1 MSEDQGTAEAAGA
14 PSPLV
19 GEGRGGGGQTPGPAL
34 RPFSRLEWII
44 AARYLRAR
52 RREGAIS
59 VIAGFS
65 LVGIMLGVATLI
77 IVMSVMNGF
86 RTELVDRILGAQ
98 AHVSVLASEA
108 RGLAEYR
115 PLADRI
121 AALPRVTR
129 AAPVIEQQLM
139 ASSPAGNA
147 GALVRGM
154 TPADLGRL
162 EGVADPEEAE
172 GDIAR
177 FSDGVAIGAGLAQ
190 TLRLGVGDR
199 ITLISPRGM
208 ATPFGVK
215 PRVKGYEVVY
225 VFRIGMSQYDN
236 AFVFMPLE
244 EAQRFFD
251 RAGRVDQIEVMVTRP
266 DRVGDIAGAIEPIV
280 GGRAYLWDWQRANG
294 AFLSALRVERNVM
307 FLILTLIILVA
318 ALNIIS
324 GLIMLVKEKG
334 RDIGILRTMGLTRGA
349 VLRVFFICGA
359 AIGVTG
365 TVLGVALGILF
376 TANVQSIQ
384 AAVEALSGG
393 TVWDPQV
400 RFLTRVPA
408 ELRAGDVAF
417 TVAIALSL
425 SFLAT
430 WYPAWRAARLDP
442 VEALR
447 DE

>member
-1 MSEDQGTAEAAGA
+1 MSKDRGTTEAAGA
-14 PSPLV
+14 PSPLT
-19 GEGRGGGGQTPGPAL
+19 GEGRGGGAPGPAP
-34 RPFSRLEWII
+34 RAFSRLEWII
-44 AARYLRAR
+44 AGRYLRAR

-86 RTELVDRILGAQ
+86 RTELVGRILGAQ
-98 AHVSVLASEA
+98 AHITVLSNNAA
-108 RGLAEYR
+108 GLADYR
-115 PLADRI
+115 ALADRL
-121 AALPRVTR
+121 ARHPGVTR

-139 ASSPAGNA
+139 AASASANA

-154 TPADLGRL
+154 APGDLTTL
-162 EGVADPEEAE
+162 DGVADPEEAR

-177 FSDGVAIGAGLAQ
+177 FGEGVAVGAGLADR
-190 TLRLGVGDR
+190 LRIGIGDR
-199 ITLISPRGM
+199 ITLISPRGLT
-208 ATPFGVK
+208 TPFGVK

-225 VFRIGMSQYDN
+225 IFRIGMSQYDN
-236 AFVFMPLE
+236 AFVFMPLA

-251 RAGRVDQIEVMVTRP
+251 KPGRVDQIEVMVDRP
-266 DRVGDIAGAIEPIV
+266 DDVERIGEALRPLLD
-280 GGRAYLWDWQRANG
+280 GRGYLWNWQRANG

-324 GLIMLVKEKG
+324 GLTMLVKEKN

-365 TVLGVALGILF
+365 TVLGVLLGVLF
-376 TANVQSIQ
+376 TANVESIQ

-408 ELRAGDVAF
+408 EMRAGDVAF
-417 TVAIALSL
+417 TVAIALGL

-447 DE
+447 HE

>member
-1 MSEDQGTAEAAGA
+1 VSAGGTPRA
-14 PSPLV
+14 
-19 GEGRGGGGQTPGPAL
+19 
-34 RPFSRLEWII
+34 FSRLEWII
-44 AARYLRAR
+44 AGRYLRAR

-98 AHVSVLASEA
+98 AHVSVLA
-108 RGLAEYR
+108 RDPGGLADYR
-115 PLADRI
+115 ALAERI
-121 AALPRVTR
+121 DDLPGVTR

-139 ASSPAGNA
+139 ASSSGANA

-154 TPADLGRL
+154 APADLRRL
-162 EGVADPEEAE
+162 EGVADPEEAR
-172 GDIAR
+172 GDIRR
-177 FSDGVAIGAGLAQ
+177 FGEGVAVGAGLAD

-208 ATPFGVK
+208 TTPFGVK
-215 PRVKGYEVVY
+215 PRVKGYEITY

-236 AFVFMPLE
+236 AFVFMPLD

-251 RAGRVDQIEVMVTRP
+251 KPGRVDQIEVMVTDP
-266 DRVGDIAGAIEPIV
+266 DRVGEIGREIAPIV
-280 GGRAYLWDWQRANG
+280 SGQAHLWDWKRANG

-324 GLIMLVKEKG
+324 GLIMLVKEKH

-359 AIGVTG
+359 AIGVVG
-365 TVLGVALGILF
+365 TILGVGLGVLF
-376 TANVQSIQ
+376 TLN
-384 AAVEALSGG
+384 VEAIQGFVERLSGG
-393 TVWDPQV
+393 SVWDPQV

-408 ELRAGDVAF
+408 EMQAGDVIF

-447 DE
+447 HE

>member
-1 MSEDQGTAEAAGA
+1 MARTEPEAGA
-14 PSPLV
+14 AP
-19 GEGRGGGGQTPGPAL
+19 T
-34 RPFSRLEWII
+34 RPFSRLEWMI
-44 AARYLRAR
+44 AGRYLRAR

-98 AHVSVLASEA
+98 AHVSVLAQND
-108 RGLAEYR
+108 RGLEQYEAMAE
-115 PLADRI
+115 RI
-121 AALPRVTR
+121 AGHPAVTR

-139 ASSPAGNA
+139 ASSATTNS

-154 TPADLGRL
+154 TPEDLNEL
-162 EGVADPEEAE
+162 EGVADPEEAR

-177 FSDGVAIGAGLAQ
+177 FAEGVAVGAGLAER
-190 TLRLGVGDR
+190 LRLSVGDR
-199 ITLISPRGM
+199 ITLVSPRGLT
-208 ATPFGVK
+208 TPFGVK
-215 PRVKGYEVVY
+215 PRVKGYEITY
-225 VFRIGMSQYDN
+225 IFRIGMSQYDS
-236 AFVFMPLE
+236 AFVFMPLA
-244 EAQRFFD
+244 EAQAFF
-251 RAGRVDQIEVMVTRP
+251 GKQGTVDQIEVMVDDP
-266 DRVGDIAGAIEPIV
+266 DRVEEIGQALGPLIGE
-280 GGRAYLWDWQRANG
+280 RAYLWNWKRANG

-324 GLIMLVKEKG
+324 GLIMLVKEKN

-359 AIGVTG
+359 AIGVVG
-365 TVLGVALGILF
+365 TILGVGLGVIF
-376 TANVQSIQ
+376 TLNVEAIQ
-384 AAVEALSGG
+384 AFVESLSGG
-393 TVWDPQV
+393 SVWDPQV

-408 ELRAGDVAF
+408 EMQTPDVVF
-417 TVAIALSL
+417 TVAIALGL

-447 DE
+447 HE

>member
-1 MSEDQGTAEAAGA
+1 MARTEPEAGA
-14 PSPLV
+14 AP
-19 GEGRGGGGQTPGPAL
+19 T
-34 RPFSRLEWII
+34 RPFSRLEWMI
-44 AARYLRAR
+44 AGRYLRAR

-98 AHVSVLASEA
+98 AHVSVLAQND
-108 RGLAEYR
+108 RGLEQYEAMAE
-115 PLADRI
+115 RI
-121 AALPRVTR
+121 AGHPAVTR

-139 ASSPAGNA
+139 ASSATTNS

-154 TPADLGRL
+154 TPEDLNEL
-162 EGVADPEEAE
+162 EGVADPEEAR

-177 FSDGVAIGAGLAQ
+177 FAEGVAVGAGLAER
-190 TLRLGVGDR
+190 LRLSVGDR
-199 ITLISPRGM
+199 ITLVSPRGLT
-208 ATPFGVK
+208 TPFGVK
-215 PRVKGYEVVY
+215 PRVKGYEITY
-225 VFRIGMSQYDN
+225 IFRIGMSQYDS
-236 AFVFMPLE
+236 AFVFMPLA
-244 EAQRFFD
+244 EAQAFFGKPD
-251 RAGRVDQIEVMVTRP
+251 AVDQIEVMVDDP
-266 DRVGDIAGAIEPIV
+266 DRVEEIGQALGPLIGE
-280 GGRAYLWDWQRANG
+280 RAYLWNWKRANG

-324 GLIMLVKEKG
+324 GLIMLVKEKN

-359 AIGVTG
+359 AIGVVG
-365 TVLGVALGILF
+365 TILGVGLGVIF
-376 TANVQSIQ
+376 TLNVEAIQ
-384 AAVEALSGG
+384 AFVESLSGG
-393 TVWDPQV
+393 SVWDPQV

-408 ELRAGDVAF
+408 EMQTPDVVF
-417 TVAIALSL
+417 TVAIALGL

-447 DE
+447 HE